1 MFEFSVS
8 YTTRK
13 PRPGEVEGI
22 NYFYVTRDEFQK
34 VYLNKYQRIDTGDF
48 IEHVEYAGNCYGTSK
63 SYVESIRLR
72 NKVIR
77 IKRDMLARIGHS
89 GSRNLCQKRSIC
101 TYYFPYATKHG
112 CAERKTGKKRH

>member
-34 VYLNKYQRIDTGDF
+34 VCLNKNQRIDEGDLL
-48 IEHVEYAGNCYGTSK
+48 EHVEYAGNYYGTSK
-63 SYVESIRLR
+63 SYVEIIRLR
-72 NKVIR
+72 NKVV
-77 IKRDMLARIGHS
+77 
-89 GSRNLCQKRSIC
+89 
-101 TYYFPYATKHG
+101 
-112 CAERKTGKKRH
+112 